1 MAAKTMKFVYIEWE
15 DSCGD
20 GSRWREIDDIKK
32 DRAPTIRS
40 VGWLLAETQNS
51 KTIVPHLSDS
61 DHGQGEMTIPKSAI
75 KKFRVLP
82 KP

>member
-1 MAAKTMKFVYIEWE
+1 VKLVYIEWV

-20 GSRWREIDDIKK
+20 SSRWRELDDIKK
-32 DRAPTIRS
+32 DKPVLIRS
-40 VGWLLAETQNS
+40 VGWLLAETQES

-75 KKFRVLP
+75 KKFRVL
-82 KP
+82 KTT